1 MSYIYSS
8 GLGTFFSPPEQNN
21 NIDQS
26 IQNVY
31 FSNSQ
36 VTVGNSNEYKE
47 KFNVIGKSYT
57 SDQSL
62 VSSVLGPPASFSF
75 YEQSNTGM
83 GLNGSALAFYTN
95 GISKMLIGSNI
106 GINNLNPKYDL
117 DIRGSL
123 LVSSNIYVENQSYNM
138 VNTLSNGF
146 IVLGGAKDAL
156 NKTAQVVIS
165 GNGSSQGGSLGL
177 ISTDNSYINFS
188 KLNSNGLYLE
198 HARFSSNGCLSIG
211 TTGTSATSKILV
223 NGDINASSFSGQ
235 TIDYLSNMVI
245 YNSNVNSNYL
255 PLTGGTISGSLNVI
269 NGITKFQNSSNAVF
283 IESQIGGYANN
294 VAISFNGYEYGN
306 HFQGFVNPTKSKW
319 SIQVLQSGSSDGMNF
334 NYVTPNSIQSTGNN
348 FLTFSNVGSY
358 ASNGTPLIF
367 TGINNI
373 TPNFPLDV
381 NGTIKTS
388 SALVI
393 NSSTYTDVNLNNTS
407 NTAYFAS
414 NLSVYS
420 SNANSNYLPLTGGT
434 ISGDFN
440 VVNNSYSKFS
450 TSFTTS
456 NSIFIE
462 PNMGFLIGR
471 MGISFNGRT
480 LPGGNNIF
488 ENPGK
493 SKWGMVCNQRNGDDF
508 YFVYSAPNSQI
519 NNNFL
524 SFSNAGSYAS
534 NGTPL
539 IYTGI
544 NNSTPNFPLDVNG
557 IIKTSSGLV
566 INSSTYTDVNLNNT
580 SNTAYFASNALP
592 SKLSVNGGV
601 INGAL
606 QSISNISS
614 ASGTISTTLCLN
626 YGFFDINNNTTTF
639 NICNEP
645 GNAGSTAFSS
655 FHGGLLNGEDNGSN
669 LSLNRMQLVI
679 RGCTKKSS
687 TILERTEFNI
697 RCFNTQ
703 LGWSNITNF
712 KMKDNGLKKGYTTNV
727 SKIFSL
733 PASYSNNEICLG
745 LQKVGSSND
754 YRCGPVYAN
763 LIN

>member
-334 NYVTPNSIQSTGNN
+334 NYVTPNSIQSLGTN

-358 ASNGTPLIF
+358 ASNGTPLI
-367 TGINNI
+367 N
-373 TPNFPLDV
+373 
-381 NGTIKTS
+381 
-388 SALVI
+388 
-393 NSSTYTDVNLNNTS
+393 
-407 NTAYFAS
+407 
-414 NLSVYS
+414 
-420 SNANSNYLPLTGGT
+420 
-434 ISGDFN
+434 
-440 VVNNSYSKFS
+440 
-450 TSFTTS
+450 
-456 NSIFIE
+456 
-462 PNMGFLIGR
+462 
-471 MGISFNGRT
+471 
-480 LPGGNNIF
+480 
-488 ENPGK
+488 
-493 SKWGMVCNQRNGDDF
+493 
-508 YFVYSAPNSQI
+508 
-519 NNNFL
+519 
-524 SFSNAGSYAS
+524 
-534 NGTPL
+534 
-539 IYTGI
+539 TGI

-557 IIKTSSGLV
+557 IIKTSSALV